1 MSSHQPT
8 APETTELE
16 YEPEVD
22 YEPTEQETEWLDDES
37 ELPRRPRRRLLTPI
51 PLALLAVLLIACGFI
66 GGVLVQK
73 GQGGGTASRGGGASG
88 GFPSGLAALRGATP
102 GTGAAGGASA
112 AGGSGAKGG
121 AGDFPGGAGSGG
133 GVTTGEVAYVRG
145 GTLYVTDSQGNTVKV
160 SAAAGSKVTRTV
172 SAKASDIHPGATV
185 VVLGSKAKNGSISAI
200 SISVSTA
207 ASGSAA
213 SAGTSSSSAGAS
225 SGSTP
230 TLFGPG

>member
-1 MSSHQPT
+1 MSSHEST

-16 YEPEVD
+16 YEPDVD
-22 YEPTEQETEWLDDES
+22 YEPAEQENEWLDDES
-37 ELPRRPRRRLLTPI
+37 ELPRRRRRRLLTPI
-51 PLALLAVLLIACGFI
+51 PLALLAALLIVCGFI

-73 GQGGGTASRGGGASG
+73 GQGGTASPSGSASG
-88 GFPSGLAALRGATP
+88 GFPSGLAALK
-102 GTGAAGGASA
+102 GAAP

-121 AGDFPGGAGSGG
+121 ASAFPGVGGASSG

-145 GTLYVTDSQGNTVKV
+145 NTLYVTDSQGNTVKV
-160 SAAAGSKVTRTV
+160 SAAAGSKVTKTV
-172 SAKASDIHPGATV
+172 STKAKSIHPGASV
-185 VVLGSKAKNGSISAI
+185 VVLGSKAKDGSISASSI
-200 SISVSTA
+200 SISSA
-207 ASGSAA
+207 ASGSAT